1 MKRMFPKHPFN
12 GIKAFQLVLALV
24 TICFFA
30 FLSCNSKRNQ
40 QKYTIGFSQ
49 CTMVNKWRQ
58 TMLADM
64 QRELSFHPE
73 INFIFKDANGNTQE
87 QIKQI
92 NELINQKIDLLVVS
106 PNVAAPITPVV
117 EEAFQKGIKIIIVD
131 RRTSSENYTAYV
143 GASNYEVGESAAAYA
158 NSILKGKGNILE
170 ISDIPGSSADIDRH
184 TGFSDLIKKNPGINF
199 ISKIY
204 EAGDEHPSET
214 NTIKFLQSDNDI
226 QLIFAQNDRL
236 ALSAYNACKSLGL
249 DKKIKII
256 GVDGLAG
263 INGGIDLVDKGII
276 KATILY
282 PTGGGEAI
290 QTAVNV
296 LEGKPYQKQNRL
308 ATTIIDSANVRIMK
322 LQSDKMLAQQDDID
336 RRQKRIEQQE
346 IITKNQIT
354 IIYAI
359 SISLALALIFG
370 FILLYYLR
378 ENKKINLRLQQQN
391 LEISNQRNQLIELS
405 KKAKEASDAKINFF
419 TNISHEFR
427 TPLTLILVPL
437 EEMKN
442 NPRLDSVTQKLTA
455 LIQKNAF
462 RLLKLINEIMDFR
475 KIESDK
481 MILQAEESDIIQF
494 LDDIINNFK
503 GLAKKRNIDLRL
515 MSKEHGIILWFD
527 ASMLDKVMFNLLSN
541 AFKFTNDDGFIYV
554 SVEKNAAENN
564 VVIKVEDS
572 GIGMPQQVADKIF
585 EPFYQGNIND
595 RKSSGLGLSLS
606 KEFIQLHQGSI
617 SVNSK
622 QGEGTIFTIKLLPG
636 KDHLENDQILSNKI
650 PNEKSYYDERIFL
663 REPDNTVANAEN
675 FATENKSDNTILV
688 IEDNSDLRNYLVEK
702 LSHTYYIIEAE
713 NGTAAIQMAFDNV
726 PDLIISDVVLPGK
739 DGFAITNILKSDIRT
754 SHIPIILLTIK
765 TEMQSQIEGMKS
777 KADAYIVKPFNFQFL
792 LETIKSVLRNRETLR
807 DHYTSELPIEL
818 KSHAPKKL
826 DKKFINDFTSIVE
839 SNISND
845 KFNVDEI
852 CKSIGVSRIQLYR
865 KVKALLGCN
874 VNDYIL
880 AVRLQKAK
888 YLLNETEMSIA
899 EIADKVGFSSAAY
912 FSTVFKN
919 KFIVTPSEFRD
930 KGKVTN

>member
-1 MKRMFPKHPFN
+1 
-12 GIKAFQLVLALV
+12 
-24 TICFFA
+24 
-30 FLSCNSKRNQ
+30 
-40 QKYTIGFSQ
+40 
-49 CTMVNKWRQ
+49 MVNKWRQ

-73 INFIFKDANGNTQE
+73 INFVFKDANGNTQE
-87 QIKQI
+87 QINQI
-92 NELINQKIDLLVVS
+92 NELIDQKIDLLVVS
-106 PNVAAPITPVV
+106 PNVAAPITPIV
-117 EEAFQKGIKIIIVD
+117 EEAYQEGIKVIIVD

-143 GASNYEVGESAAAYA
+143 GASNYEVGQSAAAYA
-158 NSILKGKGNILE
+158 NSILKGTGNVLE

-184 TGFSDLIKKNPGINF
+184 KGFIDQVKKSAGINF
-199 ISKIY
+199 ISKIF
-204 EAGDEHPSET
+204 EAGDEYPSET
-214 NTIKFLQSDNDI
+214 NTIKFLKADPNI

-249 DKKIKII
+249 DKAIKII

-263 INGGIDLVDKGII
+263 ANGGIDLVDRGII

-290 QTAVNV
+290 QTAVNI
-296 LEGKPYQKQNRL
+296 LESKPYQKQNRL
-308 ATTIIDSANVRIMK
+308 ATTVIDSANVRIMK
-322 LQSDKMLAQQDDID
+322 LQSDKMLAQQNDID
-336 RRQKRIEQQE
+336 RRQKKIEQQE
-346 IITKNQIT
+346 IITKNQTT
-354 IIYAI
+354 IIYAT

-427 TPLTLILVPL
+427 TPLTLILAPL
-437 EEMKN
+437 EELKN
-442 NPRLDSVTQKLTA
+442 NARLDNTSKQLTA
-455 LIQKNAF
+455 LIQKNTF

-481 MILQAEESDIIQF
+481 MILQAEENDIVQF

-515 MSKEHGIILWFD
+515 ISKEPRMILWFD
-527 ASMLDKVMFNLLSN
+527 VSMLDKVMFNLLSN

-554 SVEKNAAENN
+554 SVEKNAKENT

-572 GIGMPQQVADKIF
+572 GIGMSQQVADKIF

-606 KEFIQLHQGSI
+606 KEFIQLHHGSI
-617 SVNSK
+617 SVTSRK
-622 QGEGTIFTIKLLPG
+622 GEGTIFTIKLLPG
-636 KDHLENDQILSNKI
+636 KDHFEKEQLLSGKA
-650 PNEKSYYDERIFL
+650 PDEKLYSNERIFL
-663 REPDNTVANAEN
+663 REPEKNLTGVESFTN
-675 FATENKSDNTILV
+675 ENKSDNTILV
-688 IEDNSDLRNYLVEK
+688 IEDNDDLRNYLVQK
-702 LSHTYYIIEAE
+702 LSETYYIIEAE
-713 NGTAAIQMAFDNV
+713 NGTTAIQMAFDNV

-739 DGFAITNILKSDIRT
+739 DGFAITNILKSDMRT
-754 SHIPIILLTIK
+754 SHIPIMLLTVK
-765 TEMQSQIEGMKS
+765 TEMEHQIEGMKS

-807 DHYTSELPIEL
+807 EHYTSELPVEL

-826 DKKFINDFTSIVE
+826 DKKFINDFASIVE

-845 KFNVDEI
+845 KFNIDEI
-852 CKSIGVSRIQLYR
+852 CKTIGVSRIQLYR

-888 YLLNETEMSIA
+888 YLLNESGMSIA

-919 KFIVTPSEFRD
+919 KFVVTPSEFRD